1 MVVVTSKPWACI
13 EVNMKETGGGNA
25 ATVYLHGD
33 EIQVRD
39 VLEALEKAF
48 QRTEAKAAVEP
59 PVKKW
64 GRRAKKRRK
73 VVVKPD

>member
-39 VLEALEKAF
+39 VLEALERPAD
-48 QRTEAKAAVEP
+48 
-59 PVKKW
+59 
-64 GRRAKKRRK
+64 GKRR
-73 VVVKPD
+73 PPSSRP